1 MKHAEFVHLH
11 VHTSYSLLDG
21 ACRIS
26 DLTRYAADLK
36 FPALA
41 ITDHGAMF
49 GVIDF
54 YKSARAAGIKPI
66 IGQEFYIAPQSRHD
80 RNLDEFGESAYHIVL
95 LARNTEGYFNLIEL
109 SSISYLEGFYRRP
122 RIDKEILTRHSEG
135 LVALSA
141 CLKGEV
147 AYLLNH
153 GNYMKARE
161 TVSWYKDLFGCVQ
174 TVQNID

>member
-66 IGQEFYIAPQSRHD
+66 IGQEFYVAPESRHD
-80 RNLDEFGESAYHIVL
+80 RKVDEYGESAYHLVL
-95 LARNTEGYFNLIEL
+95 LARNMEGYSNLVQL

-122 RIDKEILTRHSEG
+122 RIDKTPTACWPSL
-135 LVALSA
+135 LV
-141 CLKGEV
+141 
-147 AYLLNH
+147 
-153 GNYMKARE
+153 
-161 TVSWYKDLFGCVQ
+161 
-174 TVQNID
+174 